1 MSSSD
6 RFDVICGS
14 FDGKVVVIDDVVVT
28 APVVVSFEFVFSVE
42 FCSLGAADITVVLI
56 GSCVTPFV
64 VVDDDMCGVVELFP
78 FVDVDDCEE
87 SSNLNC

>member
-14 FDGKVVVIDDVVVT
+14 FDGKVVVT
-28 APVVVSFEFVFSVE
+28 APVVVVDVVSFEFVFSVE

-64 VVDDDMCGVVELFP
+64 VEDMCGVVELFP
-78 FVDVDDCEE
+78 FVDDVDDCEE

>member
-6 RFDVICGS
+6 RFDVIWGS
-14 FDGKVVVIDDVVVT
+14 FDGKDAVTPPDV
-28 APVVVSFEFVFSVE
+28 VVVSFEFVFSVE

-64 VVDDDMCGVVELFP
+64 VEDMCGVVVELFP

-87 SSNLNC
+87 SSNLNCFW

>member
-1 MSSSD
+1 LSSSD

-14 FDGKVVVIDDVVVT
+14 FDGKVVVVVVT
-28 APVVVSFEFVFSVE
+28 APVVVSFEFVFSVQ

-64 VVDDDMCGVVELFP
+64 VDDDDMCGVVELFP